1 MKFLTALLSLLLI
14 TYTYQDEVV
23 ALSEC
28 EVENDSTTKSTAK
41 ITCSSDKDINNVAFV
56 DNYLKLNGNAA
67 GNATSKTA
75 TLGTCTAACTGSG
88 TITCTISCQKVTGA
102 DAGAYYVL
110 TKIEEA
116 VKSGVFST
124 TGKTSDGVT
133 IANKDGSKK
142 VYEGQAAASNNGA
155 NTNNSNSSNN
165 GDSDD
170 SCSFIKYHF
179 IGLMC
184 LLLF

>member
-88 TITCTISCQKVTGA
+88 TFTCTISCQKVTGA

-110 TKIEEA
+110 TEIKEA

-155 NTNNSNSSNN
+155 NTNNSNSSNK

>member
-41 ITCSSDKDINNVAFV
+41 ITCSSDKNINNVAFV

-110 TKIEEA
+110 TKIEKAAE
-116 VKSGVFST
+116 SGVFST

-133 IANKDGSKK
+133 IANKDNSQK

-155 NTNNSNSSNN
+155 NTNNSNSSNK

>member
-14 TYTYQDEVV
+14 TYTYQETV

-75 TLGTCTAACTGSG
+75 TLGTCTAACTGNEAPFA
-88 TITCTISCQKVTGA
+88 CTISCQKVTVA

-110 TKIEEA
+110 TKIEKAAE
-116 VKSGVFST
+116 SGVFST

-133 IANKDGSKK
+133 IANKDNSQK

-155 NTNNSNSSNN
+155 NTNNSNSSNK

>member
-110 TKIEEA
+110 TEIKEA

-124 TGKTSDGVT
+124 TARTGDGVT
-133 IANKDGSKK
+133 IANKDNSQK

-155 NTNNSNSSNN
+155 NTNNSNSSNK

>member
-14 TYTYQDEVV
+14 TYTYQETVV
-23 ALSEC
+23 LSEC

-41 ITCSSDKDINNVAFV
+41 ITCSSDKNINNVAFV
-56 DNYLKLNGNAA
+56 DNYLKLNGNDA

-110 TKIEEA
+110 TEIKEA

>member
-14 TYTYQDEVV
+14 TYTYQETV
-23 ALSEC
+23 ALTDC

-110 TKIEEA
+110 TEIKEA

-155 NTNNSNSSNN
+155 NTNNSNSSNK

>member
-14 TYTYQDEVV
+14 TYTYQETV
-23 ALSEC
+23 ALTGC

-75 TLGTCTAACTGSG
+75 TLGTCTAACTGSS
-88 TITCTISCQKVTGA
+88 TFTCTISCQKVTGA

-110 TKIEEA
+110 TKIENA
-116 VKSGVFST
+116 VNSGVFST
-124 TGKTSDGVT
+124 TGKTGDGVT

-155 NTNNSNSSNN
+155 NTNNSNSSNG

>member
-14 TYTYQDEVV
+14 TYTYQETV
-23 ALSEC
+23 ALTEC

-41 ITCSSDKDINNVAFV
+41 ISCSSDKDINNVAFV

-75 TLGTCTAACTGSG
+75 TLGTCTASCTGNE
-88 TITCTISCQKVTGA
+88 TPFACTISCKKVTGA

-110 TKIEEA
+110 TKIEDA
-116 VKSGVFST
+116 AKSGVFST

-155 NTNNSNSSNN
+155 NTNNSNSSNK

>member
-14 TYTYQDEVV
+14 TYTYQETV

-41 ITCSSDKDINNVAFV
+41 ISCSSDKDINNVAFV

-88 TITCTISCQKVTGA
+88 TFTCTISCKKVTGA
-102 DAGAYYVL
+102 DVGAYYVL
-110 TKIEEA
+110 TKIEDA

-124 TGKTSDGVT
+124 TARSGDGVT

-142 VYEGQAAASNNGA
+142 VYEGQAAASSGEKNENKDKDKG
-155 NTNNSNSSNN
+155 
-165 GDSDD
+165 SDD

>member
-14 TYTYQDEVV
+14 TYTYQETV
-23 ALSEC
+23 ALTNC

-110 TKIEEA
+110 TEIKEA

-155 NTNNSNSSNN
+155 NTNNSNSSNK